1 MLVHWR
7 FTLVLKKIKEEKVGK
22 IQEMIKCHV
31 VCVFGMIKILI
42 ANLKRHT
49 SSFRGGKIEAET
61 VNHEMLVKFPL
72 TNVFILF
79 NYKKK
84 YWYSIDMSNYF
95 TANLYDN
102 MLSEPTPKLM
112 RAVGFILIR
121 FSFLLAGLHTHY
133 SM

>member
-1 MLVHWR
+1 
-7 FTLVLKKIKEEKVGK
+7 LVLKKIKEEKVGK

-72 TNVFILF
+72 TNVFIPNIVWIILCLLLGVIGNSCVLF
-79 NYKKK
+79 IYIFKMKQHRE
-84 YWYSIDMSNYF
+84 D
-95 TANLYDN
+95 
-102 MLSEPTPKLM
+102 
-112 RAVGFILIR
+112 R
-121 FSFLLAGLHTHY
+121 
-133 SM
+133 